1 MANVRVRP
9 ETGRLYL
16 DFTYKGIRCREHTA
30 LIDSPSN
37 RKLAEQLMK
46 RIQHQITLG
55 TFEYEKIFPG
65 SPRAKWFME
74 TEPEVFVNPAAVG
87 QAHTDNIPRFRE
99 FVEVWIN
106 ESQPMWKPSYEETV
120 IGTLNKYLLPK
131 FNNENVASITRA
143 DLLGYRAELAR
154 KISTT
159 TGRPLSSARINKI
172 MGFARQILNE
182 AADRYEFKR
191 AFEGIKPLR
200 QKKPDIEPFTMDEI
214 NLILKT
220 VRPDF
225 RNYLAVR
232 FWTGL
237 RTSEANGLRW
247 ERIDF
252 ENEMILVRETYVRG
266 VLQESTKTY
275 ESARDIPML
284 GPVKKALM
292 EQRKRVPTDIEWV
305 FCNKAGNPINNQN
318 FTRRVWRP
326 LLKSL
331 NLKYRRPYQTRHTAA
346 TLMLASGEAPEW
358 VARTL
363 GHSTT
368 EMLFRVY
375 SRYVPNV
382 TRKDGSAMTRLLNSS
397 TEGAFAEEDNKE
409 DVEK

>member
-9 ETGRLYL
+9 ETGRIYL
-16 DFTYKGIRCREHTA
+16 DFAYRGIRCREHTA
-30 LIDSPSN
+30 LIDSPGN
-37 RKLAEQLMK
+37 RKLAEQLME
-46 RIQHQITLG
+46 RIQHQIIMG
-55 TFEYEKIFPG
+55 TFNYEKTFPG
-65 SPRAKWFME
+65 SPRAKWFE
-74 TEPEVFVNPAAVG
+74 QPEPEVTMTPAVMDQDRTVKA
-87 QAHTDNIPRFRE
+87 PRFRE
-99 FVEVWIN
+99 FVEIWLN
-106 ESQPMWKPSYEETV
+106 ENQPMWRPSYEETV
-120 IGTLNKYLLPK
+120 IGTINKYLLPK
-131 FNNENVASITRA
+131 FNNENIASITRA
-143 DLLGYRAELAR
+143 DLLSYRADLAR
-154 KISTT
+154 KVSDT
-159 TGRPLSSARINKI
+159 TGRPLSNARINKI

-182 AADRYEFKR
+182 AADRCEFKR

-200 QKKPDIEPFTMDEI
+200 QKKPDIEPFTMEDI

-292 EQRKRVPTDIEWV
+292 DQRKMVPTDIEWV

-358 VARTL
+358 VARIL

-382 TRKDGSAMTRLLNSS
+382 TRKDGSAMTRLLNS
-397 TEGAFAEEDNKE
+397 TTE
-409 DVEK
+409 DVFVERDNMEDIE